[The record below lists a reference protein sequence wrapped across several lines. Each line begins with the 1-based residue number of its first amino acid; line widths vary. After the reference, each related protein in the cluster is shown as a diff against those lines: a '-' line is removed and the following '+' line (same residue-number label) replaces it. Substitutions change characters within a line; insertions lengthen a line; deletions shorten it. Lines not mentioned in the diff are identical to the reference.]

1 MITIKLLWL
10 IPAIPV
16 FIILLLVVV
25 LLTANVK
32 IKIIG
37 NNEDVVRLRFYL
49 YGIPVFGFGVNDKP
63 EPPHVRVSDYS
74 RRRFERRRRRER
86 RRAAARA
93 AKRLR
98 KAAAPA
104 DEQYKTVPDVLY
116 IIKFIL
122 NVIKVFCQQF
132 AGRLKI
138 RLLRLEVSVATGDPA
153 STAVL
158 YGGVV
163 QGVSYLMEFLRC
175 NTDFDVS
182 RHAPLCVEPNF
193 CADTT
198 QINICLTVNVH
209 LRRLIS
215 LVFRSGLRSPADIRK
230 FFKVKKN
237 KNKKRP
243 SDAA

>member
-16 FIILLLVVV
+16 LIILLLVVV
-25 LLTANVK
+25 LLTANIK
-32 IKIIG
+32 IKIIA
-37 NNEDVVRLRFYL
+37 NNEDIVRLRFYL

-63 EPPHVRVSDYS
+63 EPPRVRVSDYS
-74 RRRFERRRRRER
+74 RRRVERRRRRER
-86 RRAAARA
+86 KRAAARA

-98 KAAAPA
+98 EAAEPR
-104 DEQYKTVPDVLY
+104 DEQYKTVPNVLY
-116 IIKFIL
+116 IIKFVL
-122 NVIKVFCQQF
+122 NVIKVFCRQF
-132 AGRLKI
+132 AGRLRI

-163 QGVSYLMEFLRC
+163 QGVNYLMEFLRC
-175 NTDFDVS
+175 NTDFDVR

-193 CADTT
+193 CADAT
-198 QINICLTVNVH
+198 QLNICLTVNVR

-215 LVFRSGLRSPADIRK
+215 LIYRSGLRSPADIRN
-230 FFKVKKN
+230 FFKLKKI
-237 KNKKRP
+237 KNKKGP